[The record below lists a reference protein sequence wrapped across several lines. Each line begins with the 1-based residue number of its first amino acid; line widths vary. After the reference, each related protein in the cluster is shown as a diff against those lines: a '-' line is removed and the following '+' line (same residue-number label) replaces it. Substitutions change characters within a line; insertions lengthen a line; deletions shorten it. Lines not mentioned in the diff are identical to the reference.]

1 MKGLSFGKLLTIFI
15 RVIFPDKIA
24 NAVLNRVERTKRAM
38 TSTKELRIFFKIL
51 FLPIELILAIVIA
64 LIKTLAIWLIPTT
77 FYNNVKFVFN
87 QFYHDINVRKLGFD
101 LSWKRAKLCWE
112 LFTKGSEKKMSFGNN
127 HPDKTFYVIR
137 PYYFLEP
144 NEFIY
149 RNVANLLTQYYYA
162 LQKLSYAIENGWI
175 PVVDW
180 ENYGMLPHAEDYPVN
195 GTKNSWEY
203 YWAQPSEYTLEEVY
217 QSKNVI
223 LSTRN
228 IGQYGYIP
236 NCAMSPPFTKY
247 AANLAD
253 KCPKYAQE
261 IPLNEETKKYVED
274 AYQKLF
280 PAGKRVLGVVVRGAS
295 YGRVGTPNHSHPKQA
310 SMKELIKTV
319 HHYYDE
325 WEMEYIFFVNEM
337 EELVNIMKEE
347 FGDKLIVLPRKRD
360 HLDRPADGITQNPL
374 YEDGQRYQTNL
385 DYVTEVALLSKCT
398 TLIGSMSS
406 GARTALIWNDN
417 NYENVYM
424 FEKGLW

>member
-1 MKGLSFGKLLTIFI
+1 MKGLGFGKLLTIFI
-15 RVIFPDKIA
+15 RVVFPPKIA
-24 NAVLNRVERTKRAM
+24 NAILNRVERTKRAM

-51 FLPIELILAIVIA
+51 FLPLELALSLVFVI
-64 LIKTLAIWLIPTT
+64 IKTIAIWIFPSD
-77 FYNNVKFVFN
+77 FYNSVNYVFN
-87 QFYHDINVRKLGFD
+87 QFYHDLNARKMGVA

-112 LFTKGSEKKMSFGNN
+112 LFTKGSEKRVSYGDHN
-127 HPDKTFYVIR
+127 PDKTFYIIR

-180 ENYGMLPHAEDYPVN
+180 KNYGMLPHAEEYPVN
-195 GTKNSWEY
+195 GTTNSWEY
-203 YWAQPSEYTLEEVY
+203 YWAQPSDYTLEEVY

-236 NCAMSPPFTKY
+236 NCAMQPPFTKY

-261 IPLNEETKKYVED
+261 IPLNAETQKYVDD
-274 AYQKLF
+274 AYQRLF

-310 SMKELIKTV
+310 SMKELIMTV
-319 HHYYDE
+319 KKYYAE

-337 EELVNIMKEE
+337 QELVDIMKEE
-347 FGDKLIVLPRKRD
+347 FGDKLIVLPRQRD
-360 HLDRPADGITQNPL
+360 HLDRPADGVTQNPL
-374 YEDGQRYQTNL
+374 YADGSRYQTNL
-385 DYVTEVALLSKCT
+385 DYVTEIALLSRCT

-406 GARTALIWNDN
+406 GTRTALIWNDN